1 MTENSFAEDLRTVG
15 DDDRDRLLSLVAERF
30 EAVDRAQA
38 LVGERVAEHAATL
51 EESEREFEA
60 LLDAIRSDLAETGDD
75 PTDYSRTDLIDAANE
90 GRVSDATQRRI
101 EETLPRLRESA
112 AAGERASSEAD
123 DLLAEITAESR
134 LYDRIATEA
143 EEGTDTATLRDA
155 VLTFVEEES
164 THGPEDGTAV
174 DDVLADHDPEA

>member
-1 MTENSFAEDLRTVG
+1 MTTFAEDLRAVG

-38 LVGERVAEHAATL
+38 LVGERVADHAATL

-60 LLDAIRSDLAETGDD
+60 LLDAIRSDLASEGED
-75 PTDYSRTDLIDAANE
+75 PTEYSRTDLIDAANE
-90 GRVSDATQRRI
+90 GRVSDATQTRI

-134 LYDRIATEA
+134 LYDRIAKKA
-143 EEGTDTATLRDA
+143 ENGTATATLRDA

-164 THGPEDGTAV
+164 AHGPAGGTAV
-174 DDVLADHDPEA
+174 DQVLAEQDPED